1 MLGSLSTTSSNGA
14 GIFGTILNDTGV
26 QVDGRYAGY
35 FDGATYVNGTLTTS
49 TLVISSDTRL
59 QENITFVNEESK
71 NATTLQNLLGLNVIK
86 YSDREMA
93 SVDTDTVTVVLPS
106 NQEKA
111 STHYG
116 LVAKELQDAYPELV
130 KEGQDGYLNI
140 NYIELVPLLI
150 QSIQELKSE
159 LDEVKGTVKA
169 KLSDGASADA
179 ATRKSQYVGIVDAL
193 GRMARKT
200 K

>member
-1 MLGSLSTTSSNGA
+1 
-14 GIFGTILNDTGV
+14 
-26 QVDGRYAGY
+26 
-35 FDGATYVNGTLTTS
+35 
-49 TLVISSDTRL
+49 
-59 QENITFVNEESK
+59 
-71 NATTLQNLLGLNVIK
+71 
-86 YSDREMA
+86 MA

-169 KLSDGASADA
+169 KLSDGASAGA
-179 ATRKSQYVGIVDAL
+179 ATSRSQYVGIVDAL